1 MSTPHTIQTI
11 FEIFL
16 IAFAFWAIFHE
27 TEIADF
33 EKRLFKKMKPC
44 FKVVKDWIIGG

>member
-1 MSTPHTIQTI
+1 MSTLHLIQTI
-11 FEIFL
+11 LEIFV
-16 IAFAFWAIFHE
+16 IAFVLWAILHE

-44 FKVVKDWIIGG
+44 FKAVKDWIIGG